1 MSHEAKPAQPVTAEC
16 NHAWHARLPFHDR
29 ADFDNAGRGFIAHF
43 DADVI
48 RRDADGRVVWDF
60 RAYDFQDSEQ
70 APDTVHPSLW
80 RLARL
85 NNHAGLFKVC
95 ERIYQIRGFDLS
107 NMNVIE
113 GDTGL
118 IIMDPLVSTEVA
130 AAALELYYQHR
141 PRRPVVAVI
150 YTHSHVD
157 HFGGV
162 KGVVSEEAVR
172 DGRVRV
178 YAPDGFME
186 ETVSE
191 NVFAGPAM
199 NRRAQYMY
207 GGLLP
212 RGPRGQVDAGL
223 GKGTSRGT
231 VTLIAP
237 TDSIVEPIETRT
249 LDGVEIEFQLTPGT
263 EAPSEMNLYFPQWRA
278 LCVAEN
284 ACQCQHNIL
293 TIRGALV
300 RDPRIWSYYLGETL
314 ARYGDRSDVLFAQHH
329 WPTWGGDNI
338 REFLADQRDMYAFL
352 NDETLRLLN
361 HGLTPLDIADRL
373 KSLPQP
379 LANRWY
385 ARDYYGSVSHNVR
398 AVYQRYMGFYDAN
411 PAHLNPLPPVDS
423 ARRTIDWMGGAGQVL
438 AKAAAAFRDGEY
450 RWVAEIV
457 NQVVF
462 ADPDNDEARALQA
475 DALEQLGYQCE
486 NTTWRNAYL
495 TGAQELRGGV
505 KRVRGGQP
513 PDLVRALTPSLF
525 FSFLAVRLNS
535 EVAAASPMT
544 LNWHFPDLHR
554 DYALTVRNGVLTHL
568 ADHRHDAADAEVRM
582 QKADLDRVGLGEL
595 SLEQAL
601 KEGVLKVSGD
611 GDRVAALFAML
622 DRFEPTFNI
631 VTPAA
636 PV

>member
-1 MSHEAKPAQPVTAEC
+1 MSHQAKPAQPATVEC
-16 NHAWHARLPFHDR
+16 NHAWNERLPFHDR
-29 ADFDNAGRGFIAHF
+29 ADFDNAARGFIAHF

-60 RAYDFQDSEQ
+60 RAYDFQDSDK

-118 IIMDPLVSTEVA
+118 IIMDPLVSSEVA
-130 AAALELYYQHR
+130 AAALELYYRHR

-162 KGVVSEEAVR
+162 KGVVSEEDVR
-172 DGRVRV
+172 AGRVRV

-212 RGPRGQVDAGL
+212 RGPRV
-223 GKGTSRGT
+223 
-231 VTLIAP
+231 
-237 TDSIVEPIETRT
+237 
-249 LDGVEIEFQLTPGT
+249 
-263 EAPSEMNLYFPQWRA
+263 
-278 LCVAEN
+278 
-284 ACQCQHNIL
+284 
-293 TIRGALV
+293 
-300 RDPRIWSYYLGETL
+300 WSYYLGETL
-314 ARYGDRSDVLFAQHH
+314 AHYGDRSDVLFAQHH

-411 PAHLNPLPPVDS
+411 PAHLNPLPPVAS
-423 ARRTIDWMGGAGQVL
+423 ARRTIDWMGGADRVL
-438 AKAAAAFRDGEY
+438 EKAAAAFRDGEY

-462 ADPDNDEARALQA
+462 ADPANDQARALQA

-535 EVAAASPMT
+535 EAAASSPMT
-544 LNWHFPDLHR
+544 LNWHFPDLQQ

-568 ADHRHDAADAEVRM
+568 ADHRHAGPDAEVRM
-582 QKADLDRVGLGEL
+582 QKADLDRVGLGEI

-601 KEGVLKVSGD
+601 KDGLIQVSGD
-611 GDRVAALFAML
+611 GGRVSELFLML
-622 DRFEPTFNI
+622 DRFEPGFNI
-631 VTPAA
+631 VTP
-636 PV
+636 VV

>member
-1 MSHEAKPAQPVTAEC
+1 MSQEAKPAQPATVEC
-16 NHAWHARLPFHDR
+16 NHAWNERLPFHDR
-29 ADFDNAGRGFIAHF
+29 ADFDNAACGFIAHF

-60 RAYDFQDSEQ
+60 RAYDFQASEK

-118 IIMDPLVSTEVA
+118 IIMDPLVSSEVA
-130 AAALELYYQHR
+130 AAALELYYRHR

-157 HFGGV
+157 HFG
-162 KGVVSEEAVR
+162 
-172 DGRVRV
+172 
-178 YAPDGFME
+178 
-186 ETVSE
+186 
-191 NVFAGPAM
+191 
-199 NRRAQYMY
+199 
-207 GGLLP
+207 
-212 RGPRGQVDAGL
+212 
-223 GKGTSRGT
+223 
-231 VTLIAP
+231 
-237 TDSIVEPIETRT
+237 
-249 LDGVEIEFQLTPGT
+249 GVEIEFQLTPGT

-300 RDPRIWSYYLGETL
+300 RDPRVWSYYLGETL

-411 PAHLNPLPPVDS
+411 PAHLNPLPPVAS
-423 ARRTIDWMGGAGQVL
+423 ARRTIDWMGGA
-438 AKAAAAFRDGEY
+438 
-450 RWVAEIV
+450 
-457 NQVVF
+457 
-462 ADPDNDEARALQA
+462 DPDNDQARALQA

-513 PDLVRALTPSLF
+513 PDLVRALT
-525 FSFLAVRLNS
+525 
-535 EVAAASPMT
+535 
-544 LNWHFPDLHR
+544 
-554 DYALTVRNGVLTHL
+554 VRNGVLTHL
-568 ADHRHDAADAEVRM
+568 ADHRHAGADAEVRM
-582 QKADLDRVGLGEL
+582 QKADLDRVGLGEI

-601 KEGVLKVSGD
+601 KDGLIQVSGD
-611 GDRVAALFAML
+611 SGRVTELFFML
-622 DRFEPTFNI
+622 DRFEPGFNI
-631 VTPAA
+631 VTPA
-636 PV
+636 V

>member
-1 MSHEAKPAQPVTAEC
+1 MSHQAKPAQPATVEC
-16 NHAWHARLPFHDR
+16 NHAWNERLPFHDR
-29 ADFDNAGRGFIAHF
+29 ADFDNAASGFIAHF

-60 RAYDFQDSEQ
+60 RAYDFQDSDK

-118 IIMDPLVSTEVA
+118 IIMDPLVSSEVA
-130 AAALELYYQHR
+130 AAALELYYRHR

-162 KGVVSEEAVR
+162 KGVVSEEDVR
-172 DGRVRV
+172 AGRVRV

-212 RGPRGQVDAGL
+212 RGPRV
-223 GKGTSRGT
+223 
-231 VTLIAP
+231 
-237 TDSIVEPIETRT
+237 
-249 LDGVEIEFQLTPGT
+249 
-263 EAPSEMNLYFPQWRA
+263 
-278 LCVAEN
+278 
-284 ACQCQHNIL
+284 
-293 TIRGALV
+293 
-300 RDPRIWSYYLGETL
+300 WSYYLGETL

-411 PAHLNPLPPVDS
+411 PAHLNPLPPVAS
-423 ARRTIDWMGGAGQVL
+423 ARRTIDWMGGADRVL
-438 AKAAAAFRDGEY
+438 EKAAAAFRDGEY

-462 ADPDNDEARALQA
+462 ADPANDQARALQA

-535 EVAAASPMT
+535 EAAASSPMT
-544 LNWHFPDLHR
+544 LNWHFPDLQQ

-568 ADHRHDAADAEVRM
+568 ADHRHAGPDAEVRM
-582 QKADLDRVGLGEL
+582 QKADLDRVGLGEI

-601 KEGVLKVSGD
+601 KDGLIQVSGD
-611 GDRVAALFAML
+611 GGRVSELFLML
-622 DRFEPTFNI
+622 DRFEPGFNI
-631 VTPAA
+631 VTP
-636 PV
+636 VV